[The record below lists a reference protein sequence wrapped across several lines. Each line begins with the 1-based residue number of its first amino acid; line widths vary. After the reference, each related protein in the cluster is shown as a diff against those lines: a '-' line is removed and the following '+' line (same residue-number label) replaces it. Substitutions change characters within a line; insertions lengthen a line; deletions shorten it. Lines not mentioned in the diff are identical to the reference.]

1 MPGKRSYRDPCGIAR
16 ALDLVGQRWALLVVR
31 ELILGPKRFSD
42 LRDSLDGIATDVLAQ
57 RLKDLEAS
65 EIVMQR
71 ELPPPAASRVYELT
85 ERGRG
90 LEPVLLALGRWGAQA
105 AFPDRHHP
113 LGVDAF
119 LVALKT
125 TFDPERAAGLTA
137 TYSLV
142 LDGEPYTVTVA
153 DGRFEVTRGP
163 AADPG
168 ATIEAPVRALPDVV
182 FRGAPREASI
192 AISGDGALAERF
204 FALFGA
210 PAQAAA

>member
-1 MPGKRSYRDPCGIAR
+1 
-16 ALDLVGQRWALLVVR
+16 
-31 ELILGPKRFSD
+31 
-42 LRDSLDGIATDVLAQ
+42 
-57 RLKDLEAS
+57 
-65 EIVMQR
+65 
-71 ELPPPAASRVYELT
+71 
-85 ERGRG
+85 
-90 LEPVLLALGRWGAQA
+90 
-105 AFPDRHHP
+105 
-113 LGVDAF
+113 VDAF

-142 LDGEPYTVTVA
+142 LDGEPYTATVA